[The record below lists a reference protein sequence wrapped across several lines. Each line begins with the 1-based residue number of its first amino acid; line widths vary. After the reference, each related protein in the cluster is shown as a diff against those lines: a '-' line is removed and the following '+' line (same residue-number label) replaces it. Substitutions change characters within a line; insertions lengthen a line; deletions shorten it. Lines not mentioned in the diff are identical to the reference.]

1 MAVKMVTVSR
11 IETGFR
17 HITKS
22 IWGREKC
29 NTCFYAEKAKK
40 LIYDLLILVK
50 LILDG

>member
-1 MAVKMVTVSR
+1 MAAKIAAVGGIV
-11 IETGFR
+11 TGFR

-22 IWGREKC
+22 IWSREKC